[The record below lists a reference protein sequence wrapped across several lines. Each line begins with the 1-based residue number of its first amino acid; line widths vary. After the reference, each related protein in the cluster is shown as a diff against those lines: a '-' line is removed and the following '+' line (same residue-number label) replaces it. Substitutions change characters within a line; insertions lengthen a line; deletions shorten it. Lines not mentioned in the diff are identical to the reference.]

1 MLCSRVRVPHEDEM
15 LLTKPPDSSAGA
27 AARVLRTEQG
37 PEAKLHRGIATKEDK
52 GPLDVCKDAFNSN
65 EGNYQ
70 RPCTV
75 SKATRKNENNQSVQS
90 TPGLKAFDA
99 RRNFPKC
106 GRSASETTATAISSA
121 RRAHAAS
128 LVLWVVFCEAARVGW
143 AEISERTVSCCYRS
157 DHRF

>member
-65 EGNYQ
+65 REIIRGHALFPKQPEKMKIINQ
-70 RPCTV
+70 
-75 SKATRKNENNQSVQS
+75 SKAH
-90 TPGLKAFDA
+90 
-99 RRNFPKC
+99 
-106 GRSASETTATAISSA
+106 
-121 RRAHAAS
+121 RA
-128 LVLWVVFCEAARVGW
+128 
-143 AEISERTVSCCYRS
+143 
-157 DHRF
+157 